1 MANGYDGPSQIT
13 DVGVGAGK
21 GELEEIAAASDISL
35 GMEGDNPSSSNGPAR
50 IAPTPERSLNLGS
63 VSDYVANAGNQGG
76 IASDKLSYGQGLG
89 PDAMHLTEQ
98 EQTRKTAIDN
108 ALDIYSNTKIP
119 AVRAAAAQVIQG
131 AVISQLQGDEDG

>member
-1 MANGYDGPSQIT
+1 MAGPSQIT
-13 DVGVGAGK
+13 DVGAGAGK
-21 GELEEIAAASDISL
+21 GELEEIAAAGDISL
-35 GMEGDNPSSSNGPAR
+35 GMGGDNPSGGPAK
-50 IAPTPERSLNLGS
+50 IAPTPQKALNLGS

-76 IASDKLSYGQGLG
+76 VVTDKLSFGQGLG
-89 PDAMHLTEQ
+89 PDAMPLTEQ

-108 ALDIYSNTKIP
+108 ALDIYANTKIP